1 MASHDLTLKNYQ
13 KQLKDNIKLIYDNY
27 TDILRTKTEHVMFE
41 VQVKSA
47 EIVRSYQT
55 LMWLVAEIRSFLIIN
70 ELLTINQPSIA
81 NQHGASSSSTQ
92 QPGQPNQ
99 IGTQPAQSIDS
110 DEKLVKLRDE
120 MSMFLYELE
129 IPLP

>member
-13 KQLKDNIKLIYDNY
+13 KQLKDNLRSIYDNY
-27 TDILRTKTEHVMFE
+27 TELLKTKTEHINFE
-41 VQVKSA
+41 VQVKAA
-47 EIVRSYQT
+47 EIVRSYQS
-55 LMWLVAEIRSFLIIN
+55 LMQLVSEIRTFLIIN
-70 ELLTINQPSIA
+70 DLV
-81 NQHGASSSSTQ
+81 GARS
-92 QPGQPNQ
+92 
-99 IGTQPAQSIDS
+99 PAQNVAENS